1 VQCFL
6 IYVETSIEVECPEK
20 TANQLNET
28 KSTRC
33 IVVKGQM
40 RIIAHTGNDVS
51 YAIAS
56 IRDGLQTAMQDS
68 TFLQKIGMYFIRFLQ
83 YLGDSE
89 EEALSPFSETN
100 VVDSDGDGVDDTA
113 DAFPNDPTKTTESDG
128 EGVGCKSDIV
138 PNKAAGKTDS
148 DGDTVVDE
156 EDVYPNDPTE
166 HKDHDGDGV
175 GNNADAFPCDSLQTI
190 DTDGD
195 GVGDEVDAFPDD
207 PNGFLDSDG
216 DGVSDNTDAFPNDP
230 TETADTDGDSVGDNS
245 DAFPNDPSEF
255 VDSDGDGVGDNS
267 DAFHK
272 DPTETKDSDGDG
284 VGDNAD
290 AFPDDP
296 NEFLDSDGDGV
307 GDNADAFPHDINET
321 VDSDGDNIGNNAD
334 SFPNDAA
341 ETADTDG
348 DGVGDNADT
357 FPDDSKE
364 VADSDGDGVGDNAD
378 TFPDDS
384 KEVADSDGDGV
395 GNNADVFPNDPN
407 EWQDTDSD
415 RVGDNGDAFPYD
427 GSKTQDSRD
436 GTDPTEIVNEEKDD
450 DSSVPLMLA
459 LGLPLIA
466 VLFLASLFA
475 EKKKQGTAANN
486 ARGHFVFKGT
496 GDPPKSYH
504 EGLYHHLRNGTR
516 YLSTRCEQCLETRK
530 NSFYVDD
537 NLGTIREDE
546 VYDDNVYGMESIPSS
561 DSSSDP
567 QTGLAAKFKGMDV
580 HKCNSALCQ
589 RCNPSKKQ
597 RILFLPTGMRH
608 QSSSDPQDTNQSGEI
623 PFSSDDYPAKMDYF
637 SERSEV

>member
-1 VQCFL
+1 M
-6 IYVETSIEVECPEK
+6 ECPEK
-20 TANQLNET
+20 TANQLNGT
-28 KSTRC
+28 KATHC

-56 IRDGLQTAMQDS
+56 IRDGLQAAMQDS

-89 EEALSPFSETN
+89 EEALSPFSEN
-100 VVDSDGDGVDDTA
+100 SVVDSDGDGVDDTA
-113 DAFPNDPTKTTESDG
+113 DAFPNDPTKTTDSDG
-128 EGVGCKSDIV
+128 DVVGCKSDV
-138 PNKAAGKTDS
+138 LPNKVTGTTDS
-148 DGDTVVDE
+148 DGDTVIDE
-156 EDVYPNDPTE
+156 EDLFPNDPTE
-166 HKDHDGDGV
+166 HKDHDADGV

-195 GVGDEVDAFPDD
+195 GVGDELDAFPND
-207 PNGFLDSDG
+207 PNEFLDSDG
-216 DGVSDNTDAFPNDP
+216 DSVSDNTDAFPNDP
-230 TETADTDGDSVGDNS
+230 TETMDTDGDSVGDNS
-245 DAFPNDPSEF
+245 DAFPNNPKEF

-272 DPTETKDSDGDG
+272 DPTETKDSDGDR

-296 NEFLDSDGDGV
+296 NEFLDSDVDGV
-307 GDNADAFPHDINET
+307 GDNADAFPNDINET
-321 VDSDGDNIGNNAD
+321 TDSDGDNIGDNAD

-341 ETADTDG
+341 ETAD
-348 DGVGDNADT
+348 
-357 FPDDSKE
+357 
-364 VADSDGDGVGDNAD
+364 SDGDGVGDNAD
-378 TFPDDS
+378 IFPDDP
-384 KEVADSDGDGV
+384 KEAADSDGDGV
-395 GNNADVFPNDPN
+395 GNNADAFPNDPY

-415 RVGDNGDAFPYD
+415 EVGDNGDAFPND

-436 GTDPTEIVNEEKDD
+436 ETEPNVVANEEEDNG
-450 DSSVPLMLA
+450 SSVPLMLA
-459 LGLPLIA
+459 FGLPLIA
-466 VLFLASLFA
+466 VLFLTSLFVDR
-475 EKKKQGTAANN
+475 KKQAFAASN
-486 ARGHFVFKGT
+486 ARGILVFRGT

-504 EGLYHHLRNGTR
+504 DGLYHHLRNGTR

-546 VYDDNVYGMESIPSS
+546 VYDDNVYGMDSIPSS
-561 DSSSDP
+561 DSSSGP
-567 QTGLAAKFKGMDV
+567 QTGLAARFKGMDV

-589 RCNPSKKQ
+589 RCHPSKKQ
-597 RILFLPTGMRH
+597 RIHFLPTGLRH
-608 QSSSDPQDTNQSGEI
+608 EGSHNLQDTNKGGEI
-623 PFSSDDYPAKMDYF
+623 PFSSDDYPTKLDYF